1 MSRTTTIG
9 RLLFDDIVPEELRA
23 GVADD
28 KPIDSGVAK
37 DILQAVAE
45 KAPDRYREISHALL
59 KLGAKASTETNASF
73 GLEDLKSPIDKGAII
88 RQAEAE
94 EDAIMRNPKLTP
106 EQKEA
111 ERIKLYF
118 RHSSQMPDQIY
129 GEALTKGS
137 NLARMVA
144 SGARGNKGQL
154 NSNIG
159 ADWLVVDPQGNP
171 VPVPIKN
178 SYSEG
183 LTPAEYFASSYGTRT
198 GLISTKFAV
207 QDAGYL
213 SKQLAAA
220 AHDLVV
226 TQDDCET
233 NRGIPTSTDDKDN
246 VGAVLARATAGYPA
260 GTVIDAR
267 SMRDMK
273 NKGVNRFLVRSPIVC
288 GAHGGICAR
297 CAGVR
302 ERNRLPAKLDN
313 IGLAAS
319 SSLSEP
325 LSQGMLSVKHT
336 GGVASAGSTRTVSGF
351 KAVDSLVQ
359 VPDVFP
365 GGAAIAQTDGK
376 VSKIEDA
383 PQGGKYIH
391 IGDQRH
397 YLTPD
402 MQMNVKVG
410 DDIEAGDAISDG
422 IPNPAEVVKHK
433 GIGAGRVYFV
443 DAMRNAFKNNG
454 ISVNRRNIEVLA
466 RALVNH
472 VKVTDPEGYAN
483 NLPDEITE
491 YNTLEQDYTPA
502 ENTLKASPLKAI
514 GSYLQ
519 RPTLHYSIGTRITP
533 KIAKDLDELG
543 EKEIDV
549 SDQTPSFQPEMQRA
563 MDVPAYKPDWMSQFS
578 GSYLTKRL
586 LKNVHSGDATSDIHG
601 TSFVP
606 GMAYGVEF
614 GKPPAGKVGY

>member
-1 MSRTTTIG
+1 MPRTTTIG
-9 RLLFDDIVPEELRA
+9 RLLFDEIVPEVFRR
-23 GVADD
+23 GVPDD
-28 KPIDSGVAK
+28 KPIDSEAAK
-37 DILQAVAE
+37 AILQSVAE
-45 KAPDRYREISHALL
+45 TAPERYREISHAML

-73 GLEDLKSPIDKGAII
+73 GLSDLKSPVDKVGLIAKSD
-88 RQAEAE
+88 AE
-94 EDAIMRNPKLTP
+94 EAAIMANPKLTP
-106 EQKEA
+106 EQRDTA
-111 ERIKLYF
+111 RVQLYF
-118 RHSSQMPDQIY
+118 RNSSSMPGQVYDK
-129 GEALTKGS
+129 ALSMGS

-183 LTPAEYFASSYGTRT
+183 LSPAEYFASSYGTRT

-226 TQDDCET
+226 TEDDCGT
-233 NRGIPTSTDDKDN
+233 NRGIPTDPDDKDN
-246 VGAVLARATAGYPA
+246 IGTVLARATAGYPA
-260 GTVIDAR
+260 GTTLSAKDL
-267 SMRDMK
+267 RDMK
-273 NKGVNRFLVRSPIVC
+273 AKGVKGLMVRSPATC
-288 GAHGGICAR
+288 QSNGGICAQ

-302 ERNRLPAKLDN
+302 ERNRFPAKMDN

-365 GGAAIAQTDGK
+365 GGAAIAQNDGK
-376 VSKIEDA
+376 VTKIEPA
-383 PQGGKYIH
+383 PQGGQYVT

-402 MQMNVKVG
+402 MQLSSKVG
-410 DDIEAGDAISDG
+410 DEVEAGDAISDG
-422 IPNPAEVVKHK
+422 IPNPAEIVKHK
-433 GIGAGRVYFV
+433 GIGAGRLYWIG
-443 DAMRNAFKNNG
+443 AMRNAFKNNG
-454 ISVNRRNIEVLA
+454 ISVNRRNIEVLS

-472 VKVTDPEGYAN
+472 VKITDPEGHGN
-483 NLPDEITE
+483 NLPDDITE
-491 YNTLEQDYTPA
+491 YNTLEQNYTPP
-502 ENTLKASPLKAI
+502 ENTLKMEPHKAL

-519 RPTLHYSIGTRITP
+519 TPAAHFTVGTRITP
-533 KIAKDLDELG
+533 SVVKSLNELG
-543 EKEIDV
+543 EKQIDV
-549 SDQTPSFQPEMQRA
+549 SPDEPGFVPEQQRA
-563 MDVPAYKPDWMSQFS
+563 MDVPAYKKDWLAQFS

-601 TSFVP
+601 TSYVP

-614 GKPPAGKVGY
+614 GKPPAGTTGY